1 MICVRFREKRAS
13 EVGICLRYL
22 AVGRSDTV
30 ELAVDADASLPSRLV
45 IYGISG
51 LLSRNLRVDI
61 YWTGTENR

>member
-1 MICVRFREKRAS
+1 MLNS
-13 EVGICLRYL
+13 EDALFHVNSSMYPSCTIFGS
-22 AVGRSDTV
+22 VDTV

-51 LLSRNLRVDI
+51 LLSRNLRVDV